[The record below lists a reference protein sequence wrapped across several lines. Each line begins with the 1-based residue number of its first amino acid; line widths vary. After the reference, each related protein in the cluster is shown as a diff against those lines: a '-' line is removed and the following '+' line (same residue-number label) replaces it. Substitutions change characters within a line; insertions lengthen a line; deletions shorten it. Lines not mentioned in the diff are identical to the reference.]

1 MKFDA
6 NLRPLRLADVSTEA
20 ARYEEMGFDGVW
32 SFESAHDPFLPLAQA
47 ALNTTKLGIGT
58 NIAVALLVV
67 RLQRRKRPG
76 IYRQLAAGGW
86 YWV

>member
-32 SFESAHDPFLPLAQA
+32 SFESAHDPFLPLS
-47 ALNTTKLGIGT
+47 LIH
-58 NIAVALLVV
+58 I
-67 RLQRRKRPG
+67 
-76 IYRQLAAGGW
+76 
-86 YWV
+86 